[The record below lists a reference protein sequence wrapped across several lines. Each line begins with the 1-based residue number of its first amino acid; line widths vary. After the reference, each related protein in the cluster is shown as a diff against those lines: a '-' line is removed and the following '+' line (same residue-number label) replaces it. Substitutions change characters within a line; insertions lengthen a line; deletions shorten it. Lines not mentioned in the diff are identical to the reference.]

1 MPDKTTRKNSKQ
13 LTQSLFDRMAQCPD
27 AETLNDQVLT
37 PFVTALEKIAA
48 ARGYV
53 FNIQGAR
60 SNLVITNDDD
70 AEVIY
75 QLVEDYLDNAGL
87 DSSE

>member
-1 MPDKTTRKNSKQ
+1 MPKKTANKNTGD
-13 LTQSLFDRMAQCPD
+13 LTKMLFDRMAACPD
-27 AETLNDQVLT
+27 ADALNNQVLT

-53 FNIQGAR
+53 LNIQGTN
-60 SNLVITNDDD
+60 SNLVITNQDD

-75 QLVEDYLDNAGL
+75 SLIEDFLDQA
-87 DSSE
+87 E

>member
-1 MPDKTTRKNSKQ
+1 M
-13 LTQSLFDRMAQCPD
+13 LFDRMAACPD

-37 PFVTALEKIAA
+37 PFVTALEKITA

-53 FNIQGAR
+53 LNIQGTY
-60 SNLVITNDDD
+60 SNLVITNQDD

-75 QLVEDYLDNAGL
+75 NLVEDYLDNA
-87 DSSE
+87 E